1 MTMIGDTAGAPESGE
16 PQPRRTFPVFSAE
29 TRRQAAA
36 FDAIGE
42 RYDDVFPHKSGQ
54 IIATQWVVDRL
65 SPGARVLDLG
75 CGTGVPTAGMLVES
89 GLEVVGVDVS
99 TEMLTLARRNVPAG
113 RFVAM
118 DLLQLDDS
126 LGNFDAVVAFFSL
139 LMLRRSEIP
148 VVLRKIRSVLRPGG
162 LVAIGMVEGDLD
174 YAPLTFLGQEV
185 FVTAYPLADLE
196 ATIRAEGLHVRELDV
211 EEFEPASTD
220 VPAERQVFLYC
231 SAP

>member
-1 MTMIGDTAGAPESGE
+1 
-16 PQPRRTFPVFSAE
+16 VFSAE

-42 RYDDVFPHKSGQ
+42 RYDDAFPHKSGQ
-54 IIATQWVVDRL
+54 IIATQWVVDHL
-65 SPGARVLDLG
+65 LPGARVLDLG
-75 CGTGVPTAGMLVES
+75 CGTGVPTAGMLTES

-99 TEMLTLARRNVPAG
+99 TEMLALARRNVPTG

-118 DLLQLDDS
+118 DLLQLDPS
-126 LGNFDAVVAFFSL
+126 LGRFDAVVAFFSL

-148 VVLRKIRSVLRPGG
+148 QVLRRMRAVLEPGG

-174 YAPLTFLGQEV
+174 YAPLSFLGQEMR
-185 FVTAYPLADLE
+185 VTAYPRSDLE
-196 ATIRAEGLHVRELDV
+196 ATIRAEGLHVREVDV

-220 VPAERQVFLYC
+220 VPAERQIFLYC
-231 SAP
+231 AAP

>member
-1 MTMIGDTAGAPESGE
+1 M
-16 PQPRRTFPVFSAE
+16 FSAE

-126 LGNFDAVVAFFSL
+126 LGTFDAVVAFFSL

-148 VVLRKIRSVLRPGG
+148 PVLRRIRSVLRPGG
-162 LVAIGMVEGDLD
+162 LVAVGMVEGDLD
-174 YAPLTFLGQEV
+174 YAQLTFLGQDV
-185 FVTAYPLADLE
+185 YVTAYPLADLE
-196 ATIRAEGLHVRELDV
+196 ATIRAEGLHVREVDV

-231 SAP
+231 STP

>member
-1 MTMIGDTAGAPESGE
+1 M
-16 PQPRRTFPVFSAE
+16 FSAE

-42 RYDDVFPHKSGQ
+42 RYDDAFPHKSGQ
-54 IIATQWVVDRL
+54 IIATQWVIDRL
-65 SPGARVLDLG
+65 PPGARVLDLG

-89 GLEVVGVDVS
+89 GLEVIGVDVS
-99 TEMLTLARRNVPAG
+99 TEMLTLARRNVPSG

-118 DLLQLDDS
+118 DVLQLDSS
-126 LGNFDAVVAFFSL
+126 LGDFDAVVAFFSL

-148 VVLRKIRSVLRPGG
+148 PVLRRIRTVLRPGG

-174 YAPLTFLGQEV
+174 YAPLSFLGQEV
-185 FVTAYPLADLE
+185 RVTAYPRTDLE
-196 ATIRAEGLHVRELDV
+196 STIRAEGLHVREVDV
-211 EEFEPASTD
+211 EEFEPPSAD
-220 VPAERQVFLYC
+220 VPAERQIFLYC